1 MEIIVVDIE
10 TGVIEPT
17 LNNYDIDNCLICEI
31 GIVNLNLETGE
42 SRVIYDRTC
51 QERPGAHPSSWVF
64 KNTSLTLKEVTD
76 SQHFHDLKPTIQ
88 ELLDDSK
95 PVTSWNHDF
104 DFAILESR
112 GLKIPI
118 KFWDPKTTLKH
129 FLEIHHPSGQG
140 YKWPSVQ
147 EAYKYFNPDK
157 IYQQTHR
164 AIQDA
169 KIEAEIIYQAVLKWP
184 VLKNQWEDYI

>member
-51 QERPGAHPSSWVF
+51 QERPGPHPSSWVF
-64 KNTSLTLKEVTD
+64 KHTSLTLDTVTA
-76 SQHFHDLKPTIQ
+76 SPYFHDLKPSIQ
-88 ELLDDSK
+88 DLLDSR

-112 GLKIPI
+112 GLKIPSI
-118 KFWDPKTTLKH
+118 FWDPKTTLKH

-140 YKWPSVQ
+140 FKWPSVQ
-147 EAYKYFNPDK
+147 EAFKYFNPDK
-157 IYQQTHR
+157 LYEQSHR

-169 KIEAEIIYQAVLKWP
+169 QIEANIIYQAVVKWP

>member
-1 MEIIVVDIE
+1 MEILVVDIE

-31 GIVNLNLETGE
+31 GIVSLELVTGE
-42 SRVIYDRTC
+42 RSFVFDRTC
-51 QERPGAHPSSWVF
+51 QESPGAHPSSWLF
-64 KNTSLTLKEVTD
+64 MNTSLTLDEVKD
-76 SQHFHDLKPTIQ
+76 SQHFHDLKPPIQ
-88 ELLDDSK
+88 DLLDTR
-95 PVTSWNHDF
+95 PVTSWSHDF
-104 DFAILESR
+104 DLAILESR
-112 GLKIPI
+112 GLQIPST
-118 KFWDPKTTLKH
+118 FWDPKTTLKH

-157 IYQQTHR
+157 ILQQTHR

-169 KIEAEIIYQAVLKWP
+169 IIEAEIIHQAVLKWP
-184 VLKNQWEDYI
+184 ILKNQWKDYT